1 MHRTILAS
9 SAALL
14 CVGYANAQPIP
25 ITNFSFEDPVFG
37 PGGFNGN
44 GPVPGWAAVANIG
57 QSWGVFY
64 PTVAT
69 WGYITSLGHQLLYTN
84 GPTIEHVTSA
94 QSQASTTYTLQ
105 VDVVNRPNFGANSY
119 FIELYAGA
127 TLIARDDNSLH
138 PPAGGYLVST
148 LTHSFPSSG
157 PLIGQTLRIRLGGL
171 NQTNFDNVRLSSARQ
186 RATPTVTA
194 APHLPCST
202 SMTLSASTTASP
214 RATRTPTAMG
224 ARPPPFSTS
233 TTLSA
238 SITALPRDVP
248 DGRVLSVTSVCAV
261 LLRKP
266 RHSSD
271 QPFTRASRRGRNTGY
286 GHTTAHRS
294 FP

>member
-138 PPAGGYLVST
+138 PPVGGYLVST
-148 LTHSFPSSG
+148 ITYTFPSSG

-171 NQTNFDNVRLSSARQ
+171 NQTNFDNVRLFIG
-186 RATPTVTA
+186 TPTCYA
-194 APHLPCST
+194 NCDG
-202 SMTLSASTTASP
+202 STTSP
-214 RATRTPTAMG
+214 VLNVNDFVCFNNRFAAGNPYANCDG
-224 ARPPPFSTS
+224 S
-233 TTLSA
+233 TT
-238 SITALPRDVP
+238 TP
-248 DGRVLSVTSVCAV
+248 VLNVNDFVCFNNRFAAGC
-261 LLRKP
+261 P
-266 RHSSD
+266 
-271 QPFTRASRRGRNTGY
+271 
-286 GHTTAHRS
+286 
-294 FP
+294 